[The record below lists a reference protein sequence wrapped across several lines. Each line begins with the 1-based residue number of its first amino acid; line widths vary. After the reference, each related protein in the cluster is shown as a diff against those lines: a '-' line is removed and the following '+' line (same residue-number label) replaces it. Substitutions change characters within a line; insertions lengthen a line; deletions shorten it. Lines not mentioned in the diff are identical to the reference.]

1 VANKVDTENI
11 FGFFKILNCFCG
23 VLCFMFAFVVS
34 NVRNTNT
41 MATIPEAK
49 VTAVVREEEAKE
61 RLCWKAKILE
71 EK

>member
-1 VANKVDTENI
+1 
-11 FGFFKILNCFCG
+11 
-23 VLCFMFAFVVS
+23 MFYVCFVVS

>member
-1 VANKVDTENI
+1 
-11 FGFFKILNCFCG
+11 
-23 VLCFMFAFVVS
+23 MFAFVVG

-49 VTAVVREEEAKE
+49 VKAVVCEEEAKE